1 MYPLTTDVSQHL
13 QTFLH
18 FPKTPSATKS
28 RTASSDVGAMIFI
41 FSCEDDPSCGVSG
54 DLLPAMWRV
63 LPKISGVPVAQVVS
77 NGGFGV
83 LSTYLYLRKRVAY
96 EHLSIAKSSSVTDGS
111 PSSSIA

>member
-1 MYPLTTDVSQHL
+1 
-13 QTFLH
+13 
-18 FPKTPSATKS
+18 
-28 RTASSDVGAMIFI
+28 MIFI

-63 LPKISGVPVAQVVS
+63 LPKISGVAKVVS

-96 EHLSIAKSSSVTDGS
+96 EHLSIAKSSGVTDGS